1 VIESVLAKI
10 CAAKR
15 EHIRA
20 QRKAKPLSAI
30 DSEAKAASPVRGF
43 AASLDRAVA
52 RTGTGLIAEVKRA
65 SPSKGTLRAEFAPA
79 ELAKAYQTGG
89 AACLSV
95 LTDTPYFQGSDADL
109 VAARNAVIL
118 PVIRKDFLLDP
129 YQIVESRALGAD
141 CVLMILAALDDMQ
154 AAELASA
161 AAEWKM
167 DTLVELHDEKELE
180 RAAHIGG
187 TLLGVNNRNLKT
199 LAIDLA
205 TTERLAPRAPKGTPV
220 VCESGIESAADVQRM
235 HRIGVHR
242 FLVGSALM
250 LQPDVT
256 AAVRAL
262 LSPGPRASGL
272 EVGATA
278 RGM

>member
-1 VIESVLAKI
+1 MSESVLARI
-10 CAAKR
+10 CADKR

-20 QRKAKPLSAI
+20 TRKAKPIAAVER
-30 DSEAKAASPVRGF
+30 EAKAQPPVRGF
-43 AASLDRAVA
+43 AASLDKAVA
-52 RTGTGLIAEVKRA
+52 RTGSGLIAEVKRA
-65 SPSKGTLRAEFAPA
+65 SPSKGTLRTEFAPA
-79 ELAKAYQTGG
+79 DLAKAYQAGG

-95 LTDTPYFQGSDADL
+95 LTDTPYFKGSDADL

-118 PVIRKDFLLDP
+118 PVIRKDFMLDP

-141 CVLMILAALDDMQ
+141 CVLIIMAALDDMQ

-161 AAEWKM
+161 ASEWKM
-167 DTLVELHDEKELE
+167 DTLVEVHDEQELE

-187 TLLGVNNRNLKT
+187 TLLGINNRNLKT

-220 VCESGIESAADVQRM
+220 VCESGIETAADVQRM
-235 HRIGVHR
+235 QRIGVTR

-250 LQPDVT
+250 VQPDV
-256 AAVRAL
+256 AQAVRTL
-262 LSPGPRASGL
+262 LAPA
-272 EVGATA
+272 A
-278 RGM
+278 